1 MKAAVYKGNHRF
13 EIGEIQTPEPGP
25 GQVLVKVH
33 SCGICG
39 TDVHAVLFE
48 IAPPGTVLGHEFS
61 GTVATVGNA
70 VRRWKIGDR
79 VVGGGGEPP
88 AGSEPAARNNPR
100 FNYRTMGFQP
110 GGRTRAYAEYVLME
124 EWEPIPLPDGVPDDS
139 ASLTEPCAV
148 AVHAV
153 RNSGLKLGDSVG
165 ILGAGPIGLLCLQAA
180 RAAGAAKVLVSEP
193 AAARAKAAAALHA
206 DAVFDPTREDVTAKM
221 VEMTDGRGPDVIF
234 DCAGIGSTLDQAMN
248 TVRRSGQ
255 VVLVAVPW
263 QPMPVLPVD
272 WMAREIRFQTSW
284 GSAPGDWKIALEL
297 MRTGKISMKLLLSES
312 SFIPLEGIEK
322 AFSALMKP
330 STQLQVVVRP

>member
-1 MKAAVYKGNHRF
+1 MKAAVYKGKHRF
-13 EIGEIQTPEPGP
+13 EIADIPTPTPGP
-25 GQVLVKVH
+25 SQLLVKVH

-39 TDVHAVLFE
+39 TDVHAVMYE

-61 GTVATVGNA
+61 GTVVKTGSQVS
-70 VRRWKIGDR
+70 RWKAGDR

-88 AGSEPAARNNPR
+88 AGDQPASRSHPR
-100 FNYRTMGFQP
+100 YNYRTMGFQ

-124 EWEPIPLPDGVPDDS
+124 EWEPLALPAGVPDDH

-165 ILGAGPIGLLCLQAA
+165 VLGAGPIGLLCLQAA
-180 RAAGAAKVLVSEP
+180 KAAGAGKVFVSEP
-193 AAARAKAAAALHA
+193 APARSRAAAALGA
-206 DAVFDPTREDVTAKM
+206 DAVLDPTKEDVTGKL
-221 VEMTDGRGPDVIF
+221 VDLTGGQGPDVIF
-234 DCAGIGSTLDQAMN
+234 DCAGIRSTLDQAMN

-263 QPMPVLPVD
+263 EPLPLLPVD
-272 WMAREIRFQTSW
+272 WMAREIRLHTSW
-284 GSAPGDWKIALEL
+284 GSSPGDWKISLEL
-297 MRTGKISMKLLLSES
+297 MRSGKISMKPLLSES

-322 AFSALMKP
+322 AFEALMKP
-330 STQLQVVVRP
+330 STQLQMVVRP